1 MRPLQL
7 KLSGFGP
14 YAGRT
19 TINFEKLGKNGI
31 YLITGDTG
39 AGKTTLFDAITFAL
53 YGEPSGEH
61 REPSML
67 RSKYALPEMP
77 TEVELT
83 FCHAD
88 KVYIVKRN
96 PEYERPK
103 ARGSGM
109 TKESANALL
118 TYPDGHVVTK
128 MKDVNTAVRGIIGVD
143 RNQFAQIAMIA
154 QGDFLKLLLAET
166 KERQAIFREIF
177 KTGYYQSFQE
187 RLKSESGDLSRRCE
201 AAKNSVQQYISG
213 VLCNE
218 EDVLNVRLKDA
229 KSGNMLTEEVIELI
243 GEILDQDMESAALLD
258 ERLHKVE
265 DELEEITRLFSKDE
279 ERKKAQRNLEDAL
292 QRKKVQMPVLDELR
306 KKLEGEKGKQPEIDI
321 LGQKRAGIEAQI
333 PNYDAFDLN
342 KKRIDFL
349 ESQIISNKKTETE
362 EQRLLEAQKAE
373 LEDLYQ
379 ERKQLE
385 NAGEQWERL
394 SRERENAKRRR
405 TELQK
410 LQGEIKER
418 DHLRKDLADA
428 QRAYRT
434 AAEYADR
441 VQKDFMEMRKAFRDE
456 QAGIIAEGLIEG
468 EPCPVCGSTSHPR
481 KAGKSAKA
489 PTEAAVNRREEEAAR
504 AQRAAN
510 AASEAA
516 HAGKA
521 AVAMAEKAVNERIV
535 ELLPDSAAVEK
546 IADLLSDGVSVKTHV
561 SGAAV
566 LKQIQDLL
574 SEADSRI
581 RDIER
586 KLQAEKI
593 RITRKGQLEQL
604 IPKKEQLYSDKEALI
619 AGLKEKLV
627 SDTVRLDAIKAQ
639 NEELSR
645 KLPYESKAAARAQQD
660 IYQRQIQVLKN
671 ALSEAEKQYSDCEKS
686 IAALDAA
693 ILQLQKLLKA
703 SEDINIEEAGDR
715 KTVLL
720 EEKGA
725 LGEAQKKLH
734 NRIVTNR
741 NALKNI
747 EDRSGELAGLEKKW
761 MWVRALS
768 NTANGNLK
776 DKEKIMLETYI
787 QMTYFERI
795 LERANTRFM
804 VMSGGQY
811 ELTRRRAAGNLR
823 SQSGLEI
830 DVIDHYNGT
839 KRSVKTLSGGES
851 FMASL
856 SLALGLSDEIQSLAG
871 GIRLD
876 TMFVDEGFGSLD
888 EEALQQALKALA
900 GLTGGSRLVG
910 IISHVGELRDRI
922 DKQIVVTKEKT
933 GGSRVSVIV

>member
-19 TINFEKLGKNGI
+19 TIDFEKLGKNGI

-109 TKESANALL
+109 TKENANAVL

-243 GEILDQDMESAALLD
+243 GEILDQDTESAALLD

-265 DELEEITRLFSKDE
+265 HELEEITRLFSKDE

-292 QRKKVQMPVLDELR
+292 QRKKAQMPVLDELK

-321 LGQKRAGIEAQI
+321 LSQKSAGIEAQI
-333 PNYDAFDLN
+333 PNYDAFDSN
-342 KKRIDFL
+342 KKQIDFL
-349 ESQIISNKKTETE
+349 ESQIISNKKTGTE

-394 SRERENAKRRR
+394 SREKENVKRRR

-410 LQGEIKER
+410 LQGEIKEL
-418 DHLRKDLADA
+418 DHLRKELADA

-516 HAGKA
+516 HAEKA
-521 AVAMAEKAVNERIV
+521 AVAMAEKAVNERIA
-535 ELLPDSAAVEK
+535 ELLPDSAAVER
-546 IADLLSDGVSVKTHV
+546 IA
-561 SGAAV
+561 
-566 LKQIQDLL
+566 DLL

-604 IPKKEQLYSDKEALI
+604 TPKKEQLYSDKEALI

-703 SEDINIEEAGDR
+703 SEDINIEEASDR

-720 EEKGA
+720 EKKGA
-725 LGEAQKKLH
+725 LGEEQKKLH

-761 MWVRALS
+761 MWIRALS

>member
-14 YAGRT
+14 YAGRI
-19 TINFEKLGKNGI
+19 TIDFEKLGQNGI

-67 RSKYALPEMP
+67 RSKYASPEMP

-88 KVYIVKRN
+88 KVYLVKRN

-103 ARGSGM
+103 ARGAGM
-109 TKESANALL
+109 TKESANAVLI
-118 TYPDGHVVTK
+118 YPDGRAVTK
-128 MKDVNTAVRGIIGVD
+128 MKDVNAAVRDIIGVN

-166 KERQAIFREIF
+166 RERQAIFREIF

-187 RLKSESGDLSRRCE
+187 RLKNESATLSRECE

-213 VLCNE
+213 VLCGE
-218 EDVLNVRLKDA
+218 EDVLNIRLKAA
-229 KSGNMLTEEVIELI
+229 KSGKMLTEEAIELI
-243 GEILDQDMESAALLD
+243 GEILDQDTKSAARLD
-258 ERLHKVE
+258 ERLQKVE
-265 DELEEITRLFSKDE
+265 SELEELTKLFSKYE
-279 ERKKAQRNLEDAL
+279 ERKKAQRDLEDAV
-292 QRKKVQMPVLDELR
+292 QKKKAQTSVLDELR
-306 KKLEGEKGKQPEIDI
+306 KKLEEEKGKQPEIDV
-321 LGQKRAGIEAQI
+321 LAQKSAAIEAQM
-333 PNYDAFDLN
+333 PNYDAFDFG
-342 KKRIDFL
+342 KK
-349 ESQIISNKKTETE
+349 QIILLENQIVSSKKTETK
-362 EQRLLEAQKAE
+362 EQKHLELQKAE
-373 LEDLYQ
+373 LEELHQ

-385 NAGEQWERL
+385 DAGEQWERL
-394 SRERENAKRRR
+394 SREKENATRRR
-405 TELQK
+405 AELRK
-410 LQGEIKER
+410 LQGELAEL
-418 DHLRKDLADA
+418 DHLRKDLAEA
-428 QRAYRT
+428 QRAYR
-434 AAEYADR
+434 AAAGYADE

-456 QAGIIAEGLIEG
+456 QAGIIAEGLAEG
-468 EPCPVCGSTSHPR
+468 EPCPVCGSTSHPH

-489 PTEAAVNRREEEAAR
+489 PTEAAVNRREEEAAD

-510 AASEAA
+510 TASETA
-516 HAGKA
+516 HAGKTA
-521 AVAMAEKAVNERIV
+521 AAMAEKAVNEKIA
-535 ELLPDSAAVEK
+535 ELLPDSAADKE
-546 IADLLSDGVSVKTHV
+546 IAELLPGGASAGKVTELLS
-561 SGAAV
+561 GA
-566 LKQIQDLL
+566 
-574 SEADSRI
+574 ESRI

-586 KLQAEKI
+586 RLQLEKK
-593 RITRKGQLEQL
+593 RIERRKQLEQL
-604 IPKKEQLYSDKEALI
+604 IPKKEQLYSEKEAVI
-619 AGLKEKLV
+619 SGLKEKLM

-645 KLPYESKAAARAQQD
+645 KLPYESKEAAQAQQE
-660 IYQRQIQVLKN
+660 IYKRQIQVLKN
-671 ALSEAEKQYSDCEKS
+671 ALREAEKQFSDCEKS

-693 ILQLQKLLKA
+693 ILQLQKILDA
-703 SEDINIEEAGDR
+703 SEDINIEKAGVR

-725 LGEAQKKLH
+725 LGEEQKKLH

-761 MWVRALS
+761 MWVRELS

-787 QMTYFERI
+787 QMTCFERI

-811 ELTRRRAAGNLR
+811 ELTRRKAAGNLR

-839 KRSVKTLSGGES
+839 RRSVKTLSGGES

-888 EEALQQALKALA
+888 EESLQQALKALS
-900 GLTGGSRLVG
+900 GLAGGSRLVG

-922 DKQIVVTKEKT
+922 DRQIVVTKEKT
-933 GGSRVSVIV
+933 GGSRVNVIV

>member
-19 TINFEKLGKNGI
+19 TIDFEKLGQNGI

-218 EDVLNVRLKDA
+218 EDVLNVRLKAA

-243 GEILDQDMESAALLD
+243 GEILDQDTESAALLD

-265 DELEEITRLFSKDE
+265 HELEEITRLFSKDE

-292 QRKKVQMPVLDELR
+292 QRKKAQMPVLDELR

-321 LGQKRAGIEAQI
+321 LSQKSVGIEAQI
-333 PNYDAFDLN
+333 PNYDAFDSN
-342 KKRIDFL
+342 KKQIGFL

-362 EQRLLEAQKAE
+362 EQRLLKAQKAE

-394 SRERENAKRRR
+394 SREKENAKRRR
-405 TELQK
+405 TEFQK

-489 PTEAAVNRREEEAAR
+489 PTEAAVNRQEEEAAR

-516 HAGKA
+516 HAEKA
-521 AVAMAEKAVNERIV
+521 AVMMAEKAVNERIA
-535 ELLPDSAAVEK
+535 ELLPDGAVVER
-546 IADLLSDGVSVKTHV
+546 IAN
-561 SGAAV
+561 
-566 LKQIQDLL
+566 LL
-574 SEADSRI
+574 SEADGRI

-604 IPKKEQLYSDKEALI
+604 IPKKEKLYSDKEALI

-639 NEELSR
+639 NEELFR

-734 NRIVTNR
+734 SRIVTNR